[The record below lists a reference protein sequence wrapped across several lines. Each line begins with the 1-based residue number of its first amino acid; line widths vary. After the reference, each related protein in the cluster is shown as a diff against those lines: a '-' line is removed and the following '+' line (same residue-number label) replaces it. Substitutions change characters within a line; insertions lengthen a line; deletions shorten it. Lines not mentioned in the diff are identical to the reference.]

1 MAGSIHD
8 ILRPITFTKLIS
20 RAAAAS
26 SQFLN
31 FMGFQPGGPR
41 EKNYGHGREGSYSIF
56 NNVRTVA
63 LGTAPGAPAARRGR
77 NPTGRVPF
85 VYPRMH
91 QSLPLLYEEINAF
104 AKIDDPRTRDEAGA
118 SYIQRQTAIMG
129 QEAANWRTAMT
140 VGMLRD
146 SLYVHESGLNWYPDY
161 TSTSAVY
168 QINFQLP
175 AGNKSQLNILDKD
188 DSTSIN
194 GSAIIDVPWS
204 SPGANI
210 PLHINKVDSALF
222 RRCGV
227 HLKTLVMR
235 TGQWENVCNND
246 AVVSG
251 AGIANPPFKTYT
263 RQVGDNPDGSP
274 FMARFGEIT
283 KCPGIEFMINDEG
296 VDLGN
301 PASSPTWTYHLE
313 DAGVLFL
320 PEITNALFEGLIANE
335 PIVEKDGGEMSM
347 KAGNASWSVLRAN
360 PSMYECF
367 NLDNFIPIP
376 YNPGSWCYGTVSGF

>member
-1 MAGSIHD
+1 MAGSIHQ
-8 ILRPITFTKLIS
+8 LLQPITFTKVIS
-20 RAAAAS
+20 RVAAAS

-41 EKNYGHGREGSYSIF
+41 EMSYGHGREGSYSIF

-63 LGTAPGAPAARRGR
+63 IGTAPGAPAARRAR
-77 NPTGRVPF
+77 NPMGKVPF
-85 VYPRMH
+85 TYPRME
-91 QSLPLLYEEINAF
+91 QSLDLLLEEVNQF
-104 AKIDDPRTRDEAGA
+104 AKIDDPRTRDVAGA
-118 SYIQRQTAIMG
+118 SYIQRQTGIMG
-129 QEAANWRTAMT
+129 QEAANWRTALT

-146 SLYVHESGLNWYPDY
+146 SLYVHELGQNWYPDY
-161 TSTSAVY
+161 TSTSALY

-194 GSAIIDVPWS
+194 GSSIIDVPWS

-210 PLHINKVDSALF
+210 PLHVNKVDAALF

-227 HLKTLVMR
+227 HLKTVAVR
-235 TGQWENVCNND
+235 TAMWDNITNND
-246 AVVSG
+246 FVTSG
-251 AGIANPPFKTYT
+251 AGIANPPFTKFE
-263 RQVGDNPDGSP
+263 RQVGNNPDGSP
-274 FMARFGEIT
+274 FMAKFGTIT

-301 PASSPTWTYHLE
+301 PASPTWTYHIE
-313 DAGVLFL
+313 DNGAFFL
-320 PEITNALFEGLIANE
+320 PEITNALFEGLIAQE
-335 PIVEKDGGEMSM
+335 PIVEYDNGPISNKV
-347 KAGNASWSVLRAN
+347 GNASWSRLISE
-360 PSMYECF
+360 PSAYRCF
-367 NLDNFIPIP
+367 NLDNFFPLP